1 IKLHHKVYGQ
11 SSLDKFHPISSNGL
25 STDPTDEN
33 KDNSGVLNESDILL
47 ETPEALALQKT
58 QAELRTKLKNPPTRT
73 KEVKSLPRGPSQQIE
88 TRSKDGRRRIT
99 PKFLGHLDS
108 PDDDG
113 NSNPQFTSPQP
124 SRSESKSSL
133 EIVSDSASDSS
144 KAVKTTTS
152 STIVTAAAAVTGMIS
167 ATTMTTTTTT
177 ATATTNTTIIT
188 TTTSS
193 TTSTTNTTVP
203 KTVTSASNS
212 SGVTVVAV
220 NGTTGTNSNKNNSNN
235 SSSNINKQPTSQVN
249 HPSVSKNTTIETK
262 RGDETVSVSNTDV
275 SLNQKNVSSKTVPSG
290 VQAPSTTTIPPPPQ
304 QQQQPLVSKKS
315 SSESLEQEIGIEQ
328 KRARLDT
335 NDSEPP
341 AQVDNAKL
349 ISDESAKV
357 NPSSKQR
364 KRRVRLF
371 TEEEKSPKSGAEA
384 TSASSKSSAVQ
395 NNKKVCFSPESSPQQ
410 KPKSV
415 TISIPEPT
423 DNISSTIHTA
433 STVFTN
439 PPPFIITT
447 PDQLASVPKVQFVCS
462 NLIDGPIVVQLINSS
477 YSSSTC
483 SEEGTK
489 MPASISRICANRG
502 DRRLWELVSSD
513 RLTSYAYSD
522 EVIVVGDSKGRIQLL
537 YSTGGRIC
545 PNLLLDS
552 VHTLVLTNE
561 TAETGHLST
570 SSSSSGKSAES
581 SGSNNNSHLSRLH
594 AVVSGNEQ
602 QQQQPPQRTTLPH
615 NGGPIGATN
624 AFNGNNNNINKFNMA
639 RKYRLAALC
648 RSGRLI
654 IWNFSLTNS
663 GLGSVSSIFNA
674 TVFPQILVEANI
686 KDILNGGHNSR
697 FNSLSFGPN
706 GYPVVYL
713 QDNSSYLFHIE
724 SRIWIEL
731 FDASDTAR
739 YQFAVNV
746 ARGSP
751 PGPLSACQ
759 QLSKIVN
766 SGGKLTSSTGSNS
779 SLISA
784 SSRRISNQNFLES
797 QTQLALAFG
806 SSNEYRYWLT
816 RWFRQLIEDISM
828 CSTSSTDVVEF
839 YDYNDN
845 DRVLRVSPKVTVTDM
860 PNGPVIF
867 IVLLSEQFSC

>member
-1 IKLHHKVYGQ
+1 MI
-11 SSLDKFHPISSNGL
+11 
-25 STDPTDEN
+25 
-33 KDNSGVLNESDILL
+33 
-47 ETPEALALQKT
+47 
-58 QAELRTKLKNPPTRT
+58 
-73 KEVKSLPRGPSQQIE
+73 
-88 TRSKDGRRRIT
+88 
-99 PKFLGHLDS
+99 S

-124 SRSESKSSL
+124 SRSESKSSV
-133 EIVSDSASDSS
+133 EIVSESTSDSG
-144 KAVKTTTS
+144 KTMKSPS
-152 STIVTAAAAVTGMIS
+152 STIATGAVTGMTS
-167 ATTMTTTTTT
+167 ATTTRITPTT
-177 ATATTNTTIIT
+177 ATTTTNTTITTATTISS
-188 TTTSS
+188 TTTSN
-193 TTSTTNTTVP
+193 NTTVS

-212 SGVTVVAV
+212 TVVTVVAV
-220 NGTTGTNSNKNNSNN
+220 NGTTVTNGNKNNSNN
-235 SSSNINKQPTSQVN
+235 NNNNNSNINKQPTSQVN
-249 HPSVSKNTTIETK
+249 HNTSVSKNTTIETK
-262 RGDETVSVSNTDV
+262 RGDETVSV
-275 SLNQKNVSSKTVPSG
+275 
-290 VQAPSTTTIPPPPQ
+290 
-304 QQQQPLVSKKS
+304 
-315 SSESLEQEIGIEQ
+315 
-328 KRARLDT
+328 
-335 NDSEPP
+335 
-341 AQVDNAKL
+341 
-349 ISDESAKV
+349 
-357 NPSSKQR
+357 

-371 TEEEKSPKSGAEA
+371 AEEEKSPKSGADA
-384 TSASSKSSAVQ
+384 TSSKPSAGQ
-395 NNKKVCFSPESSPQQ
+395 NNKKVCFSPESTPP

-423 DNISSTIHTA
+423 DNVSSTIHSAALTGL
-433 STVFTN
+433 TN

-447 PDQLASVPKVQFVCS
+447 PDQLGNIPKVQFVCS
-462 NLIDGPIVVQLINSS
+462 NLVDGPIVVQLINSS
-477 YSSSTC
+477 NSPSSTS

-489 MPASISRICANRG
+489 MSASLSRICANRG

-522 EVIVVGDSKGRIQLL
+522 EVIVIGDSKGRIQLF
-537 YSTGGRIC
+537 YSTGGRVC

-561 TAETGHLST
+561 TTETGQLST
-570 SSSSSGKSAES
+570 SSSSSGKSTDS
-581 SGSNNNSHLSRLH
+581 SGNNNNNNHLSRLH

-602 QQQQPPQRTTLPH
+602 QKQRQQPRTTLLH
-615 NGGPIGATN
+615 NGGSVGATN
-624 AFNGNNNNINKFNMA
+624 AFTGNNSINKFNVS

-674 TVFPQILVEANI
+674 SVFPQILVEANI
-686 KDILNGGHNSR
+686 KDILNGGHNCR

-713 QDNSSYLFHIE
+713 HDNSSYLFHIE

-766 SGGKLTSSTGSNS
+766 SGLN
-779 SLISA
+779 SA

-797 QTQLALAFG
+797 QAQLALAFG

-816 RWFRQLIEDISM
+816 RWFRQLIEDSKLLM
-828 CSTSSTDVVEF
+828 YFT
-839 YDYNDN
+839 
-845 DRVLRVSPKVTVTDM
+845 L
-860 PNGPVIF
+860 F
-867 IVLLSEQFSC
+867 IHITWFF